1 MMQLPKLGEHEN
13 GLVSNLLLII
23 FLNNFQLGTE
33 TFPIVGVGYYF
44 FSLEKGFV
52 PKY

>member
-1 MMQLPKLGEHEN
+1 MKMGWCPIYCPLF
-13 GLVSNLLLII
+13 